1 MGDIILVIKLRRTIW
16 VGHVAYMGEMYT
28 EFQFEKLGDT
38 GIDEVSH
45 HVTILKWILE
55 KSSGRMWTRLS

>member
-1 MGDIILVIKLRRTIW
+1 MGDIILVIKLRRTIS
-16 VGHVAYMGEMYT
+16 VGHVAYMG
-28 EFQFEKLGDT
+28 DI

-55 KSSGRMWTRLS
+55 KSSGRMWTRLI